1 VGLQEVAFLDAAG
14 EILDQPTELARLT
27 GREVRYGAVHAFPL
41 IEPET
46 GQAIGSATWGN
57 AILTRTPIRDGAVFR
72 LPIGRDYDLVEPPG
86 SGLALAGIT
95 FAAAPNG
102 TREPRCAVAGRLEDD
117 GTGVTVVVTHLTY
130 VGAEQRRAQ
139 AEAVARLAGEASGP
153 VVLLADLNAPI
164 DARALVPLTNA
175 LDDAFGAIGVPTA
188 DERRASCGALAIDHI
203 LGRGLEVVD
212 CRVAR
217 EVGDLSDH
225 LPVVA
230 TVRHASRS
238 LSSSRAT

>member
-27 GREVRYGAVHAFPL
+27 GREVRYGAVHSFPL

-57 AILTRTPIRDGAVFR
+57 AILTRTPIRDGVALG
-72 LPIGRDYDLVEPPG
+72 LPIGRDDDVVEPPG
-86 SGLALAGIT
+86 CGLPLAGIT
-95 FAAAPNG
+95 FAAAPYG

-117 GTGVTVVVTHLTY
+117 GTGVSVVVTHLTY
-130 VGAEQRRAQ
+130 VGVEQRRAQ
-139 AEAVARLAGEASGP
+139 AEAVARLVREARGP
-153 VVLLADLNAPI
+153 VLLLADLNAPI
-164 DARALVPLTNA
+164 DAPALAPLTSA
-175 LDDAFGAIGVPTA
+175 LDDAFSAIGVPAA

-203 LGRGLEVVD
+203 LSRGLEVVD
-212 CRVAR
+212 CRVTR

-230 TVRHASRS
+230 TLRHASRS
-238 LSSSRAT
+238 LSSSRTT

>member
-14 EILDQPTELARLT
+14 EVLDQPTELARLT

-46 GQAIGSATWGN
+46 GRAIGSATWGN
-57 AILTRTPIRDGAVFR
+57 AILTRAPMRDGVALG
-72 LPIGRDYDLVEPPG
+72 LPIGRDDDLVEPTG
-86 SGLALAGIT
+86 SGLPLAGIT
-95 FAAAPNG
+95 FAAAPYG
-102 TREPRCAVAGRLEDD
+102 TREPRCVVAGRLQDD
-117 GTGVTVVVTHLTY
+117 FPGLTVLATHLTY
-130 VGAEQRRAQ
+130 VGADQRRAQ
-139 AEAVARLAGEASGP
+139 AEAVARLAGEASDP
-153 VVLLADLNAPI
+153 VLLLADLNAPI
-164 DARALVPLTNA
+164 DSPALTPLTSA
-175 LDDAFGAIGVPTA
+175 LEDAFTAIGVPTA

-203 LGRGLEVVD
+203 LSRGLEVVD

-230 TVRHASRS
+230 TLGQASRS

>member
-14 EILDQPTELARLT
+14 EVLDQPTELARLT

-57 AILTRTPIRDGAVFR
+57 AILTRTPMREGVALG
-72 LPIGRDYDLVEPPG
+72 LPIGRDDDVVEPPG
-86 SGLALAGIT
+86 SGLPLAGIT
-95 FAAAPNG
+95 FAAAPYG
-102 TREPRCAVAGRLEDD
+102 TREPRCVVAGWLEDD
-117 GTGVTVVVTHLTY
+117 GPGVTALTTHLTY
-130 VGAEQRRAQ
+130 IGTDQRRAQ
-139 AEAVARLAGEASGP
+139 AEVVARIADEATGP
-153 VVLLADLNAPI
+153 VLVLADLNAPI
-164 DARALVPLTNA
+164 DAPALAPLTSA
-175 LDDAFGAIGVPTA
+175 LEDAFTAIDVPAA

-203 LGRGLEVVD
+203 LSHGLEVVD
-212 CRVAR
+212 CRVAG

-230 TVRHASRS
+230 TLRHASRS

>member
-1 VGLQEVAFLDAAG
+1 VAFLDAAG
-14 EILDQPTELARLT
+14 EVLDQPTELARLT

-57 AILTRTPIRDGAVFR
+57 AILTRTRIRDGAVLR
-72 LPIGRDYDLVEPPG
+72 LPIGRDDELVEAPG

-95 FAAAPNG
+95 FAAAPYG

-164 DARALVPLTNA
+164 DAPALVPLTSA

-203 LGRGLEVVD
+203 LSRGLEVAD
-212 CRVAR
+212 CRIAR

-230 TVRHASRS
+230 NVRHASRS